1 MTFKKEILEAAK
13 KKAVEL
19 PDWQF
24 VSKRYRSRPVKF
36 CDLLIAPFWNF
47 SGSPAWVT
55 TQPAAGVYI
64 KEVEDI
70 FSHLSDLPLSQTA
83 TFSRRIKI
91 ADLKNPFD
99 QTVYAEDFESQ
110 EKAVAKVMR
119 DLDNIIEFG
128 QAYLRKQYCLDSKES
143 FYLSV
148 PEETRGIWATY
159 YCIVRG
165 LLGDT
170 DYIKRV
176 LRREIDPKGYQEL
189 ELIGKVLDY
198 FS

>member
-1 MTFKKEILEAAK
+1 MTFKADVLAAAK
-13 KKAVEL
+13 LKAEEL
-19 PDWQF
+19 EDWKF
-24 VSKRYRSRPVKF
+24 VSKRYRYRPTKF
-36 CDLLIAPFWNF
+36 CDLLIDPSWNF
-47 SGSPAWVT
+47 CGSPAWVT
-55 TQPAAGVYI
+55 TVPDAGVYI

-70 FSHLSDLPLSQTA
+70 LSHLSGLPLRRTA
-83 TFSRRIKI
+83 TFSRRIRI
-91 ADLKNPFD
+91 DDLKNPFSL
-99 QTVYAEDFESQ
+99 TVYADDFENR
-110 EKAVAKVMR
+110 EKAVAQVMR

-148 PEETRGIWATY
+148 PEETRGIWATH

-176 LRREIDPKGYQEL
+176 LRREIDPEGYQEL

>member
-1 MTFKKEILEAAK
+1 MTFKADVLAAAK
-13 KKAVEL
+13 LKAEEL
-19 PDWQF
+19 EDWKF
-24 VSKRYRSRPVKF
+24 VTKRYRSRPAEF
-36 CDLLIAPFWNF
+36 CDLLIDPSWNF
-47 SGSPAWVT
+47 CGSPAWVT
-55 TQPAAGVYI
+55 TQPDAGVYI

-70 FSHLSDLPLSQTA
+70 LSHLSGFSLSRTP
-83 TFSRRIKI
+83 TFSRRIRI
-91 ADLKNPFD
+91 ADLKYPFD
-99 QTVYAEDFESQ
+99 QTVYAEDFESR
-110 EKAVAKVMR
+110 EKAIAKVMR

-128 QAYLRKQYCLDSKES
+128 EAYLRKQYCLDSKES

-176 LRREIDPKGYQEL
+176 LRKEIDPEGHQEL

>member
-1 MTFKKEILEAAK
+1 MTFKADVLAAAK
-13 KKAVEL
+13 LKAEEL
-19 PDWQF
+19 EDWKLA
-24 VSKRYRSRPVKF
+24 SKRYRYRPAKF
-36 CDLLIAPFWNF
+36 CDLLIDPSWNF
-47 SGSPAWVT
+47 CGSPAWVT
-55 TQPAAGVYI
+55 TVPDAGVYI

-70 FSHLSDLPLSQTA
+70 LSHLSGFSLSRTP
-83 TFSRRIKI
+83 TFSRRIRMD
-91 ADLKNPFD
+91 DLKSPFNR
-99 QTVYAEDFESQ
+99 TVYAEDFESR
-110 EKAVAKVMR
+110 EKAVAQVMR

-159 YCIVRG
+159 YCVVRG

-176 LRREIDPKGYQEL
+176 LRREIDPEGHQEL

>member
-1 MTFKKEILEAAK
+1 MTFKADVLAAAK
-13 KKAVEL
+13 MKAEEL
-19 PDWQF
+19 EDWKF
-24 VSKRYRSRPVKF
+24 VSKRYRYRPTKF

-55 TQPAAGVYI
+55 TQPDAGVYI

-70 FSHLSDLPLSQTA
+70 FSQLSGLPLSQTA

-91 ADLKNPFD
+91 SDLKKPFSR
-99 QTVYAEDFESQ
+99 TVYADDFESR
-110 EKAVAKVMR
+110 EEAVAQVMR

-128 QAYLRKQYCLDSKES
+128 RAYLRKQYCLDSKES

-148 PEETRGIWATY
+148 PEETCGIWATY

-176 LRREIDPKGYQEL
+176 LRKEIDPEGYQEL

>member
-1 MTFKKEILEAAK
+1 MTFKADVLAAAK
-13 KKAVEL
+13 LKAEEL
-19 PDWQF
+19 EDWKF
-24 VSKRYRSRPVKF
+24 VSKRYRYRPTKF

-70 FSHLSDLPLSQTA
+70 LSHLSGLPMRRTA
-83 TFSRRIKI
+83 TFSRRIR
-91 ADLKNPFD
+91 ADDLKNPFNL
-99 QTVYAEDFESQ
+99 TVYAKDFGSQ
-110 EKAVAKVMR
+110 GEAVAQVMR

-128 QAYLRKQYCLDSKES
+128 EVYLRKQYCLDSKES

-148 PEETRGIWATY
+148 PEETRGIWATH

-176 LRREIDPKGYQEL
+176 LRKEIDPEGHQEL